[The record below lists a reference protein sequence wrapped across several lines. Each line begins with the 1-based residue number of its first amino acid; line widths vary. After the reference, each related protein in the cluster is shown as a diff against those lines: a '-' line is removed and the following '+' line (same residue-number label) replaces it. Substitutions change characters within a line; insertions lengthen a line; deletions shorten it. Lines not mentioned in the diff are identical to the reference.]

1 MKGLLLKDLYMIAK
15 NCRMSIAISIVFAL
29 VSLFNMSNFSF
40 FLLYPCMICGM
51 IPVTLLGYDER
62 MKWIEYSGTLPC
74 SRAQL
79 VSVKYLIGLICQSA
93 MMLLILIGY
102 TVKNMTA
109 GTFRTEE
116 FVSILLMLISVS
128 LLATAI
134 SLPFIF
140 KLGIEKGRVAYFISL
155 GIVALLCVAGASLIT
170 EELPDGV
177 DGMAILAAAC
187 AVSAVI
193 YAASWYLSV
202 VFYKR
207 REL

>member
-15 NCRMSIAISIVFAL
+15 NCRMSIAIAIVFGL
-29 VSLFNMSNFSF
+29 VSLFNIGNLTF
-40 FLLYPCMICGM
+40 FLFYPCMICGL
-51 IPVTLLGYDER
+51 IPVTLLGFDER
-62 MKWIEYSGTLPC
+62 MKWMEYSGTLPY

-79 VSVKYLIGLICQSA
+79 VSVKYLIGLILQGA
-93 MMLLILIGY
+93 MMLLVLAGY
-102 TVKNMTA
+102 AVKNLTA

-116 FVSILLMLISVS
+116 FASILVMLISVS

-140 KLGIEKGRVAYFISL
+140 KLGIEKGRVAYYISL
-155 GIVALLCVAGASLIT
+155 GIVAAFCIVGANLIM
-170 EELPDGV
+170 EELPNGTA
-177 DGMAILAAAC
+177 GGPILLAVC
-187 AVSAVI
+187 AFSAVL
-193 YAASWYLSV
+193 YAVSWYLSV